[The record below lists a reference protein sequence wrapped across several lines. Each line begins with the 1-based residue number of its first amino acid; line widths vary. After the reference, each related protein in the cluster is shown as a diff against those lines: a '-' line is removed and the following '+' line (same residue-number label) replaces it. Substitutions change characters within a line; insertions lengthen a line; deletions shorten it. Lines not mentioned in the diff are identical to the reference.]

1 MLLPFFEAGVMGW
14 GGMEGDE
21 DGERRRE
28 SSDLAVERDSMRWI
42 TVGDMSFW
50 LGRANGKRGRGGIGY
65 LPSISGRRASVW
77 VVVTS
82 GSLPNRTTGRAC
94 EDMVAN
100 C

>member
-1 MLLPFFEAGVMGW
+1 MLLLFFEAGVMGW

-28 SSDLAVERDSMRWI
+28 SSVLAVERDSMRWI
-42 TVGDMSFW
+42 T
-50 LGRANGKRGRGGIGY
+50 
-65 LPSISGRRASVW
+65 SISGRRASVW

-82 GSLPNRTTGRAC
+82 GSLPNRTTGRAG